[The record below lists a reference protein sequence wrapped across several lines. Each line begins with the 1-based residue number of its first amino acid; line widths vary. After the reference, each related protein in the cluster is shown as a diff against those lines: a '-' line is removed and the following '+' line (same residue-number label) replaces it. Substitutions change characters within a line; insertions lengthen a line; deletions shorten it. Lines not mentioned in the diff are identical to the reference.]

1 MGGFIGIL
9 FGGGASGWNLVAQN
23 ELTGNLWLI
32 IAGIVCCLPIGKGI
46 RSIYEKAAYDGSSG
60 AEVLLTGA
68 KTLCAAALLVS
79 CTLLLIGSTTNPFL
93 YLRF

>member
-1 MGGFIGIL
+1 MHIMRNSFSTLGIL
-9 FGGGASGWNLVAQN
+9 VFGA
-23 ELTGNLWLI
+23 
-32 IAGIVCCLPIGKGI
+32 
-46 RSIYEKAAYDGSSG
+46 G